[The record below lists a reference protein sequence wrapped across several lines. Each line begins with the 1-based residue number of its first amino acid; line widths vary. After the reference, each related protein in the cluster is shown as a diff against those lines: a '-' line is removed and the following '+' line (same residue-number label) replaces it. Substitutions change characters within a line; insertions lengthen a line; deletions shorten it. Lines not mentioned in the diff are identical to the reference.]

1 MRLRQKVFRLKV
13 NSRKGECVH
22 NLKSN
27 VFIKRV
33 LPIII
38 AVVLSSA
45 ITGYGFLIWHFY
57 NPRYIVVPQ
66 DSAEGMKDNPSLFKE
81 FDPQYAIIF
90 DKNKVD
96 FANIKKYKKVR
107 DLIKNY
113 YYKDVDENALLEGS
127 ISGIANSLNDPYTV
141 YFTKD
146 QMKMFNEKSQGSY
159 VGIGV
164 SITMDDNG
172 LLTVIEPFEDSP
184 ALKAGIMKDDRI
196 IKVDDQDV
204 TSIRDEDMIIS
215 MIKGVENTDV
225 KITVLRPSEGRSI
238 DFTMKRQKI
247 KIVNI
252 KSEVLPG
259 NIGYIKISM
268 FDNDI
273 AKYFGTH
280 LNDLLKKRIKG
291 LIIDLRDNPGGDYG
305 QVVAIADRILPEGL
319 IVYTEDKAGNRE
331 EENSDATD
339 LDIPLAILV
348 NGNSASASEV
358 LSGAVKDHK
367 KGTLVGT
374 KTFGKGLVQAVVNL
388 DDGSG
393 LKVTISRYFTP
404 SGKSIHGE
412 GITPDVVIDV
422 GEKYLYMPVS
432 QIPREDDIQLDKA
445 IEVIETQIN

>member
-1 MRLRQKVFRLKV
+1 M
-13 NSRKGECVH
+13 N
-22 NLKSN
+22 NN

-33 LPIII
+33 LPVIV

-57 NPRYIVVPQ
+57 NPRYVVVPQ
-66 DSAEGMKDNPSLFKE
+66 DAVEGMKDNTN
-81 FDPQYAIIF
+81 FDPMYAITF
-90 DKNKVD
+90 NRNKVD
-96 FANIKKYKKVR
+96 FENIKKYKRVR
-107 DLIKNY
+107 DLIENY

-127 ISGIANSLNDPYTV
+127 ISGLANSLNDPYTV

-184 ALKAGIMKDDRI
+184 ALKAGIKKDDRI

-215 MIKGVENTDV
+215 MIKGVENTEV

-252 KSEVLPG
+252 SSEVLNE

-273 AKYFGTH
+273 AKYFGNH
-280 LNDLLKKRIKG
+280 LNDLLKKKIKG

-319 IVYTEDKAGNRE
+319 IVYTEDRAGNRE
-331 EENSDATD
+331 EEKSDATE
-339 LDIPLAILV
+339 LNIPLAILV

-393 LKVTISRYFTP
+393 LKVTVSRYFTP

-412 GITPDVVIDV
+412 GITPDVVVDV
-422 GEKYLYMPVS
+422 AEEYLYMPVS
-432 QIPREDDIQLDKA
+432 QIPREDDVQLDKA

>member
-1 MRLRQKVFRLKV
+1 M
-13 NSRKGECVH
+13 N
-22 NLKSN
+22 SN

-33 LPIII
+33 LPVFI

-57 NPRYIVVPQ
+57 NPRYVVVPPE
-66 DSAEGMKDNPSLFKE
+66 AVEGMKENTN
-81 FDPQYAIIF
+81 FDPMYAITF
-90 DKNKVD
+90 DKNNVN
-96 FANIKKYKKVR
+96 FENIKKYKKVR

-127 ISGIANSLNDPYTV
+127 ISGLANSLNDPYTV

-215 MIKGVENTDV
+215 MIKGVENTEV

-247 KIVNI
+247 KIANI
-252 KSEVLPG
+252 SSEVLNE

-273 AKYFGTH
+273 AKDFGKH
-280 LNDLLKKRIKG
+280 LNDLLKKKIKG
-291 LIIDLRDNPGGDYG
+291 LIIDLRDNPGGDYS

-319 IVYTEDKAGNRE
+319 IVYTEDRAGNRE
-331 EENSDATD
+331 EEKSDATE
-339 LDIPLAILV
+339 LEIPLAILV

-374 KTFGKGLVQAVVNL
+374 RTFGKGLVQAVVNL

-393 LKVTISRYFTP
+393 LKVTVSRYFTP

-412 GITPDVVIDV
+412 GITPDVVVDV
-422 GEKYLYMPVS
+422 ADKYLYMPVS
-432 QIPREDDIQLDKA
+432 QIPREDDVQLDKA